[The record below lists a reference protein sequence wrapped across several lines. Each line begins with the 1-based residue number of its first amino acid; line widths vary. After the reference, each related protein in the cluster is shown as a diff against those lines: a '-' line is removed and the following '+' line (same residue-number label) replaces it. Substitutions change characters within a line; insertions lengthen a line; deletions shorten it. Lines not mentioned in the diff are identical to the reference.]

1 MFRNKELE
9 ILANSVIHFC
19 ENRLKEL
26 DNILTLESKNIFT
39 ESIKRIKRIKDE
51 LKSEKLPNFI
61 TSVMQD
67 EIR

>member
-67 EIR
+67 EI